1 MVEGRM
7 KLDGISTVIEI
18 FKGVIFRTI
27 EVFNSNDSELT
38 ESCKIPEYIK

>member
-27 EVFNSNDSELT
+27 EVFNSNDSDLQ
-38 ESCKIPEYIK
+38 SCKIPEYIK